1 MTKRVL
7 LTSIVALFAFSG
19 CLSTDNAKPSVEKI
33 KNTTKKVEDTTTKAT
48 SAVKD
53 TTVKIENAITVEE
66 EVSIP
71 PESSLKDKAIDKAV
85 EVADEHTD
93 GMATKVIES
102 VQ

>member
-7 LTSIVALFAFSG
+7 VTSIVALFAFSG
-19 CLSTDNAKPSVEKI
+19 CLSTKDAKPAVEKA
-33 KNTTKKVEDTTTKAT
+33 KSATQKVETTTNKAT
-48 SAVKD
+48 DVAKD
-53 TTVKIENAITVEE
+53 TTAKIEKAVTVEE
-66 EVSIP
+66 VTTP

-85 EVADEHTD
+85 EVTDEHTD